1 MRDYPEFI
9 YNNELTDAGKKVVAF
24 LSAGVTKQLALVEG
38 QNLTSLN
45 QMSGPFQDYYVH
57 VMAMKTSTPAQW
69 VKDRA
74 YGVASIWEQIVMQ
87 EEAAA
92 AAAQQTQ
99 QAQTVTDL
107 AARFDKLEATLTA
120 AIAAHFPPAPA
131 AEETDTDD
139 TPKKAARS
147 KKSQPEAGE
156 PPAGTDAEGD
166 GEQAEA

>member
-9 YNNELTDAGKKVVAF
+9 YNNDLTDAGKKVVAF
-24 LSAGVTKQLALVEG
+24 LEAGVNKQLSLVEG

-45 QMSGPFQDYYVH
+45 QMSGPFQDFYVN

-92 AAAQQTQ
+92 ATAQQTQ
-99 QAQTVTDL
+99 QAQTMTDL
-107 AARFDKLEATLTA
+107 AARLDKLEATLTA
-120 AIAAHFPPAPA
+120 QIAALFPPAPA